1 MESMKASRRVAV
13 VAHFDAEGL
22 LTEFTRR
29 LLDELLLHAERIV
42 LVSTRLAPEQ
52 AAGLDDRIKVIV
64 RENVGYDFYSFR
76 TGIFAVEALYSY
88 DELIIAND
96 SVITIDRG
104 GIGKA
109 FAQMRD
115 VECDVWG
122 MTESLQVSR
131 HLQSYFLVFRKSA
144 FFSHYFERFWRNVRV
159 LDDKWEIIL
168 SYEVGLTQ
176 WLLSHGAKIGVA
188 FQPDA
193 AAQRTVAVR
202 LKRKRLRDGVNALIA
217 APSKQGVMHAN
228 PAHYL
233 WDALYRR
240 FGFIKSEVLRD
251 DPNGV
256 LDVELERVIPDAG
269 ARAMLEREI
278 ARMRQTRKNTMPIAT
293 GERDV
298 PTPEELERYG
308 VGAIDAESLGARFAI
323 VLHLFHVDL
332 IDSIYAYMRNVIVDH
347 DVFVSVKSIADR
359 RIAVRYF
366 QEHKVRAFVF
376 IHPNV
381 GRDVGPFVSLLNTG
395 LLDRYDAVCKIH
407 SKKSVYHD
415 GGGQWRDE
423 LMKSLLGSSFDV
435 LRILRAFDDN
445 PVCGIVGP
453 ESAYLSNA
461 RFWGGNEERLRVLA
475 AETGIDDARIRLG
488 FFAGTMF
495 WFRPAALAA
504 LRMRNIGLS
513 EFDPEAGQRDAT
525 LAHVIERLFV
535 LWVEQAGYFA
545 ATTRSPRIA
554 LRHDDYEKQGISV
567 LPS

>member
-1 MESMKASRRVAV
+1 MTAVRRVAV

-22 LTEFTRR
+22 LSDFTRR
-29 LLDELLLHAERIV
+29 LLDELLLHAQRIV

-52 AAGLDDRIKVIV
+52 ALNLDDRIKVIV

-96 SVITIDRG
+96 SVVTIDRG

-131 HLQSYFLVFRKSA
+131 HLQSYFLVFRKNA
-144 FFSHYFERFWRNVRV
+144 FFSHYFDRFWRNVRV

-176 WLLSHGAKIGVA
+176 WLLTHGAKLGVA
-188 FQPDA
+188 YQPDEA
-193 AAQRTVAVR
+193 AKQVAATR
-202 LKRKRLRDGVNALIA
+202 IKRKRLRDGVNVLIA
-217 APSKQGVMHAN
+217 APSKQGVLMAN
-228 PAHYL
+228 PAHYH
-233 WDALYRR
+233 WDELYRR

-251 DPNGV
+251 DPLGV
-256 LDVELERVIPDAG
+256 LDLELTRLIADDD
-269 ARAMLEREI
+269 ARAMVEREV
-278 ARMRQTRKNTMPIAT
+278 ARMRQTRKNTMPIIT
-293 GERDV
+293 GDRDA
-298 PTPEELERYG
+298 PTPDELERYG
-308 VGAIDAESLGARFAI
+308 VGAIDAGSLHARVAI
-323 VLHLFHVDL
+323 VLHLFHIDL
-332 IDSIYAYMRNVIVDH
+332 IDPICGYMRNVIVDH
-347 DVFVSVKSIADR
+347 DIFVSVKSIADR
-359 RIAVRYF
+359 RIAVGYF
-366 QEHKVRAFVF
+366 QQHNIRAFVF
-376 IHPNV
+376 IHPNI
-381 GRDVGPFVSLLNTG
+381 GRDVGPFVSLLNAG

-415 GGGQWRDE
+415 GGDQWRNE
-423 LMKSLLGSSFDV
+423 LMKSLLGSSLTV
-435 LRILRAFDDN
+435 LKILRAFDDD
-445 PVCGIVGP
+445 PMCGIVGP
-453 ESAYLSNA
+453 ETAYLGNA

-475 AETGIDDARIRLG
+475 AETGVDDARIRLG

-504 LRMRNIGLS
+504 LRARNIGLS

-535 LWVEQAGYFA
+535 LWVEQAGFYA
-545 ATTRSPRIA
+545 STTRLPGVP
-554 LRHDDYEKQGISV
+554 LCHDDYDRQGIAV
-567 LPS
+567 LPC

>member
-1 MESMKASRRVAV
+1 MEPMTAARRVAV

-42 LVSTRLAPEQ
+42 LVSTRLAYEQ
-52 AAGLDDRIKVIV
+52 ATGLDQRITVIV

-96 SVITIDRG
+96 SVVTIDQG

-144 FFSHYFERFWRNVRV
+144 FFTHYFDRFWRNVRV

-188 FQPDA
+188 YRPDA
-193 AAQRTVAVR
+193 TAKRVAAARI
-202 LKRKRLRDGVNALIA
+202 KRKRLREGVNALIA
-217 APSKQGVMHAN
+217 APSKQGVLQAN
-228 PAHYL
+228 PAHYH
-233 WDALYRR
+233 WDELYRQ
-240 FGFIKSEVLRD
+240 FGFIKSEVLRE

-256 LDVELERVIPDAG
+256 LDVELASVIPDAD
-269 ARAMLEREI
+269 ARAMIEREV
-278 ARMRQTRKNTMPIAT
+278 ARMRQTRKNIMPIVT
-293 GERDV
+293 GGDS
-298 PTPEELERYG
+298 PASDELERYG
-308 VGAIDAESLGARFAI
+308 VGAIDAESLSSRFAI
-323 VLHLFHVDL
+323 VLHLFHIDL
-332 IDSIYAYMRNVIVDH
+332 IDAICAYMRNVIVDY
-347 DVFVSVKSIADR
+347 DVFVSVKSISDR
-359 RIAVRYF
+359 RMAVRYF
-366 QEHKVRAFVF
+366 QEHKIRASVF
-376 IHPNV
+376 IHPNI
-381 GRDVGPFVSLLNTG
+381 GRDVGPFISLLNTG

-415 GGGQWRDE
+415 GGGQWRDD
-423 LMKSLLGSSFDV
+423 LMKALLGSSFDV
-435 LRILRAFDDN
+435 LRVLRAFDDH
-445 PVCGIVGP
+445 PACGIVGP

-475 AETGIDDARIRLG
+475 AETGIEEKRIRLG

-495 WFRPAALAA
+495 WFRPAALSA
-504 LRMRNIGLS
+504 LRARSIGLS

-535 LWVEQAGYFA
+535 LWVEQAGFFA
-545 ATTRSPRIA
+545 ATTRSPNAA
-554 LRHDDYEKQGISV
+554 LRHESYENQGIFV

>member
-1 MESMKASRRVAV
+1 MESMKAARRVAV

-52 AAGLDDRIKVIV
+52 AMGLDERIMVIV

-109 FAQMRD
+109 FAQMRG
-115 VECDVWG
+115 VECDAWG

-144 FFSHYFERFWRNVRV
+144 FFSHYFDKFWRNVRV

-188 FQPDA
+188 FQPAADA
-193 AAQRTVAVR
+193 TRTIAAR
-202 LKRKRLRDGVNALIA
+202 LKRKCLRDGINALIA
-217 APSKQGVMHAN
+217 APSKQGILHAN

-233 WDALYRR
+233 WDDLYRS

-256 LDVELERVIPDAG
+256 LDVELARVITDAS
-269 ARAMLEREI
+269 ALAMVEREI
-278 ARMRQTRKNTMPIAT
+278 ARMRQTRKNTMPIVT
-293 GERDV
+293 GESDV
-298 PTPEELERYG
+298 PTLDELERYG
-308 VGAIDAESLGARFAI
+308 VGAIDVENLGARFAI
-323 VLHLFHVDL
+323 VLHLFHIDL
-332 IDSIYAYMRNVIVDH
+332 IDSIYACMRNVIVDH

-359 RIAVRYF
+359 RVAARYF

-376 IHPNV
+376 VHPNI
-381 GRDVGPFVSLLNTG
+381 GRDVGPFISLLNTG

-415 GGGQWRDE
+415 GGGEWRDE
-423 LMKSLLGSSFDV
+423 LMKSLLGSSLDV
-435 LRILRAFDDN
+435 LRILRAFTDN
-445 PVCGIVGP
+445 PACGIVGP

-461 RFWGGNEERLRVLA
+461 RFWGERGAPANPCRRDGYRRRAHPSGLLRRHDVLVPTGRA
-475 AETGIDDARIRLG
+475 GCASCAEYR
-488 FFAGTMF
+488 
-495 WFRPAALAA
+495 
-504 LRMRNIGLS
+504 
-513 EFDPEAGQRDAT
+513 
-525 LAHVIERLFV
+525 IERV
-535 LWVEQAGYFA
+535 
-545 ATTRSPRIA
+545 
-554 LRHDDYEKQGISV
+554 
-567 LPS
+567 